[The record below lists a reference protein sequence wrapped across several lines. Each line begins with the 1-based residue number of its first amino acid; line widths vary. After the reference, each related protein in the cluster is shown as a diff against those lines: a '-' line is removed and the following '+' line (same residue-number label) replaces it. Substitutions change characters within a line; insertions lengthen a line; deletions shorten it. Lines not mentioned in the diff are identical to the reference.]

1 MVLFAIA
8 LRHGDITIQHT
19 GRNSTQAD
27 TAHRQIQHT
36 GRYRTQA
43 DIAHRQIQHTGRYS
57 TQADIAH
64 RQIQHTG
71 RYSTQADTAHR
82 QVQHSHT
89 CTHIYALRFLS
100 LTETLGANLSPTT
113 SDASESS

>member
-1 MVLFAIA
+1 MLARLLVLTIHTGWADSPIVQMVLFAIA

-36 GRYRTQA
+36 GRYSTQA
-43 DIAHRQIQHTGRYS
+43 DTAHRQIQHTGRYS

-64 RQIQHTG
+64 RQI
-71 RYSTQADTAHR
+71 
-82 QVQHSHT
+82 
-89 CTHIYALRFLS
+89 
-100 LTETLGANLSPTT
+100 
-113 SDASESS
+113 

>member
-1 MVLFAIA
+1 MLARLLVLTIHTGWADSPIVQMVLFAIA

-19 GRNSTQAD
+19 GRN
-27 TAHRQIQHT
+27 
-36 GRYRTQA
+36 
-43 DIAHRQIQHTGRYS
+43 
-57 TQADIAH
+57 
-64 RQIQHTG
+64 
-71 RYSTQADTAHR
+71 STQADTAHR